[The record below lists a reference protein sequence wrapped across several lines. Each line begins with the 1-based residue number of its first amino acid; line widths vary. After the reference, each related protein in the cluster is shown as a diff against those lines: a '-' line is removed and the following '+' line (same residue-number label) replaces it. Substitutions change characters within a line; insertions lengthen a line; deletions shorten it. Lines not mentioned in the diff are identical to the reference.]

1 MNDDQITTLARE
13 YAEECCPIEAYE
25 KAELIDPYKEE
36 VFERKADILA
46 TQIEFEQFL
55 EWLLRRY
62 ALVEKSKQN
71 ERWIPI
77 SENHPE
83 PMQRVLVWI
92 GDEALVCWY
101 TKSGRFKTTLHS
113 QERYVKDSVTS
124 ERFHLSPCREDVTD
138 IATHWKPIIQPEIA
152 KEVEG

>member
-1 MNDDQITTLARE
+1 MKPEEITALARE

-62 ALVEKSKQN
+62 ALVERSKL
-71 ERWIPI
+71 EELKIAHRAK
-77 SENHPE
+77 EHGA
-83 PMQRVLVWI
+83 VWLNQW
-92 GDEALVCWY
+92 EAESL
-101 TKSGRFKTTLHS
+101 F
-113 QERYVKDSVTS
+113 
-124 ERFHLSPCREDVTD
+124 
-138 IATHWKPIIQPEIA
+138 PEIA
-152 KEVEG
+152 KEV